1 MVNFFPNFVCSNVER
16 VKLTAFCKA
25 FYAAL
30 CVCACG
36 KKFLNHCNFNVKLF
50 LSELQEIEW
59 YNPSDNDGNKSFTT
73 FYNKKSSLIND
84 PFD

>member
-1 MVNFFPNFVCSNVER
+1 MFALHGEFLPQICLLKCG

-25 FYAAL
+25 ISAAL
-30 CVCACG
+30 CMCACG

-59 YNPSDNDGNKSFTT
+59 YNTYLTMMETSPSQLFTI
-73 FYNKKSSLIND
+73 KKA
-84 PFD
+84 P